1 MLGAFL
7 SGLVLG
13 AFILAVAVV
22 VTINVKTKGG
32 DA

>member
-13 AFILAVAVV
+13 AFVLAVV
-22 VTINVKTKGG
+22 VVLTISYRTGGG

>member
-13 AFILAVAVV
+13 AFVLAVAVV
-22 VTINVKTKGG
+22 VTINAKTRGG

>member
-1 MLGAFL
+1 VAAFL

-13 AFILAVAVV
+13 AFAFAVLVVLA
-22 VTINVKTKGG
+22 INVNTTRGG

>member
-1 MLGAFL
+1 VLGAFL

-13 AFILAVAVV
+13 AFVLAVAIV
-22 VTINVKTKGG
+22 VTVNVKTRGG